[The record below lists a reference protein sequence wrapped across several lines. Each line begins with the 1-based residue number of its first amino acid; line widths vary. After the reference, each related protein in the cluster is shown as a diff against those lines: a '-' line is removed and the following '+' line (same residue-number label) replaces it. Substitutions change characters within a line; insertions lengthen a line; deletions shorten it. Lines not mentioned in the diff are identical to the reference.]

1 MSKISTLIIVLF
13 FPLCLSA
20 QAPDT
25 LQQKK
30 KQGIKPFII
39 PAALVG
45 YGFVAKGDNF
55 INNFDHSIQRRMH
68 TNNPNPSER
77 ADDILRYTPAVMVYG
92 LHLAGIKGKNNL
104 VDASGVYVLSTI
116 IMGASVQTTK
126 RLSQHTRPDG
136 SDQHSF
142 PSGHASTAFAS
153 AEFLMQEYADVSPWY
168 GYAGYTLAAATGV
181 LRLKNNKHWFG
192 DVVAGAGFGILSTKA
207 AYLLYPEVKKL
218 FKGKHSSSYT
228 ILPAYQQNRIGLN
241 FNASF

>member
-1 MSKISTLIIVLF
+1 MNKISALIFVLF

-20 QAPDT
+20 QELDT
-25 LQQKK
+25 VQQHNKV
-30 KQGIKPFII
+30 GIKPFII

-55 INNFDHSIQRRMH
+55 INDFDKSIQRRLH
-68 TNNPNPSER
+68 ADNPNPSER
-77 ADDILRYTPAVMVYG
+77 VDDILRYAPAAMVYG

-116 IMGASVQTTK
+116 IMGVSVKTTK
-126 RLSQHTRPDG
+126 SLSNHIRPDG
-136 SDQHSF
+136 SDEHSF
-142 PSGHASTAFAS
+142 PSGHSSTAFAS
-153 AEFLMQEYADVSPWY
+153 AEFLRQEYRDVSPWY
-168 GYAGYTLAAATGV
+168 GYAGYTVAAATGV
-181 LRLKNNKHWFG
+181 LRLRNNKHWFG

-218 FKGKHSSSYT
+218 FKGKHTSSYT

-241 FNASF
+241 FNATF